1 MEDNKQKLYD
11 IYLNYS
17 YDDLMKLFKNA
28 KTKEEQDFYV
38 TLSNLVLQR
47 EAKKVIG
54 KWLWQL
60 IQSLEVLME
69 QEKHRFIN
77 QLIMKK

>member
-11 IYLNYS
+11 IFLNYY

-38 TLSNLVLQR
+38 TLSNLVL
-47 EAKKVIG
+47 
-54 KWLWQL
+54 
-60 IQSLEVLME
+60 
-69 QEKHRFIN
+69 
-77 QLIMKK
+77 